1 VIRFLWAVINAVLA
15 TLFFGGIVIFASL
28 FRVRGRVYS
37 WATREW
43 GRGILWASGTRVV
56 TRGADEVDWTQPQVL
71 VANHI
76 AAFDILAVAAVIP
89 APFAFIAKQEL
100 GRIPFFGKAMESAG
114 HIFVDRSDRQK
125 SIQSLRR
132 AGEKMRREH
141 STVIIFPEGT
151 RSQTGA
157 LQPFKKGAFMLALEG
172 GVRILPVVISGSDRI
187 LHVRSLRI
195 TPGTIHLHFGEPV
208 EPGAPGEQGT
218 ESLMEAVRGRML
230 GLFPP
235 AGPSSS
241 TTTS

>member
-1 VIRFLWAVINAVLA
+1 VIRFLWTLLHAVLA
-15 TLFFGGIVIFASL
+15 TLFFGGIVILASL

-43 GRGILWASGTRVV
+43 ARGILWASGTRVL
-56 TRGADEVDWTQPQVL
+56 TRDADAVDWTEPQVL

-76 AAFDILAVAAVIP
+76 AAFDILAVAAVVP
-89 APFAFIAKQEL
+89 APFAFIAKHEL

-132 AGEKMRREH
+132 AGTKMRREH

-151 RSQTGA
+151 RSLTGA

-172 GVRILPVVISGSDRI
+172 GVRLLPVVIRGSDRI
-187 LHVRSLRI
+187 LHTHPLRV
-195 TPGTIHLHFGEPV
+195 TPGTIHLRFGEPV
-208 EPGAPGEQGT
+208 QPGAPGEQ
-218 ESLMEAVRGRML
+218 SADVLMETVRGKML
-230 GLFPP
+230 GMSAAPAPP
-235 AGPSSS
+235 H
-241 TTTS
+241 

>member
-1 VIRFLWAVINAVLA
+1 MIRFIWSVLNAVLA
-15 TLFFGGIVIFASL
+15 TLFFGGVVILASL

-43 GRGILWASGTRVV
+43 GRGILWASGTRVL
-56 TRGADEVDWTQPQVL
+56 TRGAEEVDWTQAQVL

-114 HIFVDRSDRQK
+114 HIFIDRSDRQK
-125 SIQSLRR
+125 SIQSLRL
-132 AGEKMRREH
+132 AAAKMRREH

-151 RSQTGA
+151 RSQTGE

-172 GVRILPVVISGSDRI
+172 GVRVLPVVIRGSDRI
-187 LHVRSLRI
+187 LHLRSLRV

-208 EPGAPGEQGT
+208 EPGAPGEQGA
-218 ESLMEAVRGRML
+218 EPLMEAVRERML
-230 GLFPP
+230 GLV
-235 AGPSSS
+235 AEGGARG
-241 TTTS
+241 